1 MTPKEKEETMD
12 DLQDEQIQDTENDSD
27 LVLENEMRVELKQD
41 GPNQSCIDVVLRD
54 LVARKLDSYLSKE
67 GLNIGKN
74 EYCYTK
80 IVGNHLEIGR
90 AKIVLDE

>member
-1 MTPKEKEETMD
+1 MIPKKEEPMD
-12 DLQDEQIQDTENDSD
+12 DVQDEQIPDTENDSN
-27 LVLENEMRVELKQD
+27 LVLEKEMRVELKQD
-41 GPNQSCIDVVLRD
+41 GPNKSYIDVVPRD
-54 LVARKLDSYLSKE
+54 HVARKLDSYLSEK
-67 GLNIGKN
+67 GLNIKKN